1 MSSFDEDIKQMRK
14 QVTAEVA
21 YHINKTPK
29 LYHEY
34 KDLDA
39 EQLKAAVYSHA
50 QENDNEFGSVFEA
63 ELDVVDWEK
72 VKRSV

>member
-21 YHINKTPK
+21 YHINRTPK
-29 LYHEY
+29 LYTEM
-34 KDLDA
+34 KDMDP
-39 EQLKAAVYSHA
+39 EQLKKAVYAHS
-50 QENDNEFGSVFEA
+50 QEDDNEFGTVFEA

-72 VKRSV
+72 VRQSI